1 MSIFDI
7 TNSDKPTNILQEG
20 LVLSG
25 AIYEIYKEADRKREE
40 LLKTVDPI
48 VAQHA
53 LPSYKDLR
61 HELFTDKH
69 SRYSIN
75 IF

>member
-1 MSIFDI
+1 MGVFDMTDANERI
-7 TNSDKPTNILQEG
+7 NIIHEG
-20 LVLSG
+20 QVLSG

-40 LLKTVDPI
+40 LLKTVDPE
-48 VAQHA
+48 VAKYT

-61 HELFTDKH
+61 HELFSDKH
-69 SRYSIN
+69 SLRSIK